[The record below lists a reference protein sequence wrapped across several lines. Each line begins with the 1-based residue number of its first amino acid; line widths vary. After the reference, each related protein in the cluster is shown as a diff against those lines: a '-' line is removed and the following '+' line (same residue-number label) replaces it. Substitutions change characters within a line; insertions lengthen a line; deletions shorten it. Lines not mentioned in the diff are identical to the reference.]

1 MVHRHVKDELFTV
14 HIQLTVRER
23 WCGNVITYGL
33 CDYNVICFVPY
44 KLCFEPQTIRLDFL
58 TACFMSLI
66 GKLSSRSVV
75 KHFGNDSRVNLSMC
89 FSPCFGHCMI
99 LVFFFF
105 LLPTPVALSGR
116 EFAVFL
122 STILLCSRS
131 ADLMCGREMPRCL
144 VSLFVREHIPAELG
158 PLFDFLMYNIHFY
171 TWAGLIPYLPYSSA
185 ETFDP
190 EPEQTAF
197 PPYSA
202 ALLLSSTERGARRA
216 LSTPV
221 IRCCTQA

>member
-1 MVHRHVKDELFTV
+1 
-14 HIQLTVRER
+14 
-23 WCGNVITYGL
+23 
-33 CDYNVICFVPY
+33 
-44 KLCFEPQTIRLDFL
+44 
-58 TACFMSLI
+58 MSLI

-75 KHFGNDSRVNLSMC
+75 KHWEMIQEPTC
-89 FSPCFGHCMI
+89 QCIFSPCFGHCMI

-122 STILLCSRS
+122 STILLCSLS

-144 VSLFVREHIPAELG
+144 VSLFVREHILAELG
-158 PLFDFLMYNIHFY
+158 PLFYFLMYNIHFY

-221 IRCCTQA
+221 IRCCVQA